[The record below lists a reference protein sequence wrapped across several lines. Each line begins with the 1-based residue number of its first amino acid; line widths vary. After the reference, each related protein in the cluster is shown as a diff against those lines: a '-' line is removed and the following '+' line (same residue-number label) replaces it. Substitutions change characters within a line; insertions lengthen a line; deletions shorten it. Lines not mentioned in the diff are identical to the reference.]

1 MQELQSAL
9 DGMAN
14 ELADLTEQRKIIESQ
29 ESEIKTKMMDTM
41 KQNNLSVWAFEKGK
55 IAHQSRISYSEWD
68 MSAIKSKIGNHL
80 FDEVVN
86 IKVAELRKK
95 LTAIGIEP
103 DQHES
108 YLSSVATPKESE
120 WVVLRRKAESD

>member
-86 IKVAELRKK
+86 IKVAELKKK

>member
-9 DGMAN
+9 DSMAN
-14 ELADLTEQRKIIESQ
+14 DLADLAEQRKIIESQ
-29 ESEIKTKMMDTM
+29 ESEIKTKMMETM
-41 KQNNLSVWAFEKGK
+41 KENNLSVWAFEKGK
-55 IAHQSRISYSEWD
+55 IAHQSRTSYSEWD
-68 MSAIKSKIGNHL
+68 LPAIKSKIGNHL

-86 IKVAELRKK
+86 IRVGELRKK

-103 DQHES
+103 DEHDS

-120 WVVLRRKAESD
+120 WVVLRRKSESD

>member
-103 DQHES
+103 DQHDS

>member
-55 IAHQSRISYSEWD
+55 IAHQSRTSYSEWD

-86 IKVAELRKK
+86 IKVAELKKK

-120 WVVLRRKAESD
+120 WIVLRRKAESD

>member
-1 MQELQSAL
+1 MSSEVMHMVS
-9 DGMAN
+9 
-14 ELADLTEQRKIIESQ
+14 EQR
-29 ESEIKTKMMDTM
+29 
-41 KQNNLSVWAFEKGK
+41 
-55 IAHQSRISYSEWD
+55 SRY

-95 LTAIGIEP
+95 LTAIGVEP
-103 DQHES
+103 EQHDA

>member
-9 DGMAN
+9 DSMAN
-14 ELADLTEQRKIIESQ
+14 DLADLAEQRKIIESQ

>member
-1 MQELQSAL
+1 MSKIEEKCKAK
-9 DGMAN
+9 GVR
-14 ELADLTEQRKIIESQ
+14 LTEQRKIIESQ

-103 DQHES
+103 DQHDS

>member
-55 IAHQSRISYSEWD
+55 IAHQSRTSYSEWD

-86 IKVAELRKK
+86 IKVAELKKK

-103 DQHES
+103 DQHDS

>member
-14 ELADLTEQRKIIESQ
+14 ELADLAEQRKIIESQ
-29 ESEIKTKMMDTM
+29 ESEIKTKMMETM

-55 IAHQSRISYSEWD
+55 IAHQSRTSYSEWD
-68 MSAIKSKIGNHL
+68 LSAIKSKIGNHL

-95 LTAIGIEP
+95 LTAIGVEP
-103 DQHES
+103 EQHDA

>member
-9 DGMAN
+9 DSMAN
-14 ELADLTEQRKIIESQ
+14 DLADLAEQRKIIESQ
-29 ESEIKTKMMDTM
+29 ESEIKTKMMETM
-41 KQNNLSVWAFEKGK
+41 KENNLSVWAFEKGK
-55 IAHQSRISYSEWD
+55 IAHQSRTSYSEWD
-68 MSAIKSKIGNHL
+68 LPAIKSKIGNHL
-80 FDEVVN
+80 FDEIVN
-86 IKVAELRKK
+86 IRVGELRKK

-103 DQHES
+103 DQHDS

>member
-14 ELADLTEQRKIIESQ
+14 ELADLAEQRKIIESQ
-29 ESEIKTKMMDTM
+29 ESEIKTKMMETM

-55 IAHQSRISYSEWD
+55 IAHQSRTSYSEWD
-68 MSAIKSKIGNHL
+68 LPAIKSKIGNHL
-80 FDEVVN
+80 FDEIVN
-86 IKVAELRKK
+86 IRVGELRKK

-103 DQHES
+103 DEHDS

>member
-68 MSAIKSKIGNHL
+68 MSAIKSKIGNHH
-80 FDEVVN
+80 FDEIVN

-103 DQHES
+103 DQHDS

>member
-55 IAHQSRISYSEWD
+55 IAHQSRTSYSEWD
-68 MSAIKSKIGNHL
+68 MPAIKSKIGNHL

-86 IKVAELRKK
+86 IKVAELKKK

-103 DQHES
+103 DQHDS

>member
-55 IAHQSRISYSEWD
+55 IAHQSRTSYSEWD

-103 DQHES
+103 DQHDS

>member
-1 MQELQSAL
+1 MEDLQKQL

-14 ELADLTEQRKIIESQ
+14 ELANLVEQRKSIVSQ
-29 ESEIKTKMMDTM
+29 ESEIKIKMMDAM

-55 IAHQSRISYSEWD
+55 VAHQSRISYSEWD
-68 MSAIKSKIGNHL
+68 MPAIKSKIGEHL
-80 FDEVVN
+80 FEEIVN
-86 IKVAELRKK
+86 IRVGELRKK

-103 DQHES
+103 DQHDS

>member
-14 ELADLTEQRKIIESQ
+14 ELADLAEQRKIIESQ
-29 ESEIKTKMMDTM
+29 ESEIKTKMMEIM

-55 IAHQSRISYSEWD
+55 IAHQSRTSYSEWD
-68 MSAIKSKIGNHL
+68 LPAIKSKIGNHL
-80 FDEVVN
+80 FDEIVN
-86 IKVAELRKK
+86 IRVGELRKK

-103 DQHES
+103 DEHDS

>member
-86 IKVAELRKK
+86 IKVAELKKK

-103 DQHES
+103 DQHDS

>member
-55 IAHQSRISYSEWD
+55 IAHQSRTSYSEWD

-86 IKVAELRKK
+86 IKVAELKKK

>member
-9 DGMAN
+9 DSMAN
-14 ELADLTEQRKIIESQ
+14 DLADLAEQRKIIESQ
-29 ESEIKTKMMDTM
+29 ESEIKTKMMEIM

-55 IAHQSRISYSEWD
+55 IAHQSRTSYSEWD
-68 MSAIKSKIGNHL
+68 LPAIKSKIGNHL
-80 FDEVVN
+80 FDEIVN
-86 IKVAELRKK
+86 IRVGELRKK

-103 DQHES
+103 DQHDS

-120 WVVLRRKAESD
+120 WVVLRRKSESD